1 MVYLKCIAP
10 DVLFKGKDS
19 SETSALASTM
29 QLSLSLSLSFSLTHP
44 SLLLKYI
51 HMNSHTHVHV
61 FSFHLQI
68 IELLVAVLRTRFVFC
83 HIGTYLVS
91 FIRNEFTHGQLV
103 VSHGKCEMRFTLK
116 QNLLLIHLLITFP
129 VIPTTYLNA
138 STKSMFSIAS

>member
-1 MVYLKCIAP
+1 
-10 DVLFKGKDS
+10 
-19 SETSALASTM
+19 
-29 QLSLSLSLSFSLTHP
+29 
-44 SLLLKYI
+44 
-51 HMNSHTHVHV
+51 MNSHTHVHV

-116 QNLLLIHLLITFP
+116 QNLLLNHLLITFP
-129 VIPTTYLNA
+129 VVTTTYLTLLRNQCFQLQA
-138 STKSMFSIAS
+138 KTCAVLVFSLSLAIHLSHSLFLPFSLFHALNSEPDA